1 MSFIEQIE
9 IDTLKGK
16 LSNEVTTLGKI
27 YKAKKNKFQTRSVV
41 HSLVEDLLKEG
52 WEVDGKP
59 LASKTKLKKLKDTAT
74 LFEDDVWCQFYELGF
89 RYLNY
94 DENFIL
100 PFSKEKNDKK
110 QIDVAA
116 IDIDK
121 EIVFLI
127 ECKSSETVRKE
138 SFKDEFDLLW
148 LRLEGFKK
156 VIEQAFGRGMKV
168 KYILATRNLRIDEQ
182 SVDFERLKKTG
193 SFYYNDNTYEYINS
207 LIKNY
212 KKAAFYQFLGLIFKN
227 EIINN
232 DKIEV
237 PAIEGK
243 MGGKKYYMFSIEPAL
258 LLKIGF
264 VLHRTRVNEAEYP
277 TYQRLLIPKRLS
289 GITKFINR
297 GGYFPNSIIINFNQ
311 TKHKLLF
318 EASARNEDTVSR
330 FGILK
335 IPNAFAIAY
344 VIDGQHRLYGYA
356 DSDFLESNT
365 IPVVAFDG
373 LETKEQLD
381 IFMEINENQ
390 KAVSPSLRTDLEEDI
405 YWNASRADYRMK
417 ALRSSII
424 KGLCNTASGPLH
436 NKITVGEDKRLLSME
451 YFSNGI
457 VDSGLLPTAT
467 GNKFKEDTTK
477 CCLYDIHNQE
487 HEKEMNKSKKEIVE
501 YINLCYGFV
510 QEKYPQIFYMEKYLI
525 ISNRGSYAF
534 VALIGSLNTFLTN
547 QNKLGRTSSPKERFN
562 QIEKYLT
569 ALFDNLKL
577 VPNEEI
583 EEILGKLGQGAEDK
597 WLRFFQNLIN
607 TSLPDYNPKEL
618 IDWKERQ
625 DKVLQ
630 DKGRQFGINIEKF
643 IKRKVIEKI
652 QYLYK
657 DNWELEI
664 NTIKRECQNR
674 AEQEMEKNYK
684 EGLIKREVHWTEMFN
699 INDYKSIIEKYWVQ
713 IPNDLGKDIEFK
725 TFQDEFSID
734 IGDGFNSKAERLK
747 WISRFNSYR
756 NIWAHEGTKEKT
768 LNKEEVTFLELIY
781 HHFYE

>member
-16 LSNEVTTLGKI
+16 LLKEVTTLGKI

-41 HSLVEDLLKEG
+41 HSLVEDLIKEG

-59 LASKTKLKKLKDTAT
+59 LANKTKLKKLKDTAT

-110 QIDVAA
+110 QIDVVA
-116 IDIDK
+116 IDTDK

-148 LRLEGFKK
+148 LRLDGFKK

-182 SVDFERLKKTG
+182 SVDFERLRKTG
-193 SFYYNDNTYEYINS
+193 SFYYNDNTYEYVNS

-212 KKAAFYQFLGLIFKN
+212 KKAAFYQFLGLVFKN

-289 GITKFINR
+289 GITKFINK

-318 EASARNEDTVSR
+318 DAHARNEDTVSR

-356 DSDFLESNT
+356 DSNFLESNT

-405 YWNASRADYRMK
+405 YWNSPKADNRMR

-424 KGLCNTASGPLH
+424 KGLCNTASGPLY
-436 NKITVGEDKRLLSME
+436 NKITVGEDKRQLSME
-451 YFSNGI
+451 FFSNGLSA
-457 VDSGLLPTAT
+457 SGLLPSAV
-467 GNKFKEDTTK
+467 GNKFKDETTYY
-477 CCLYDIHNQE
+477 CLYDINNQD
-487 HEKEMNKSKKEIVE
+487 HEKEMNKSKKNIVDL
-501 YINLCYGFV
+501 INYCYGFV
-510 QEKYPQIFYMEKYLI
+510 QEKYPQVFNKEKYLI
-525 ISNRGSYAF
+525 VSNRGSYAF
-534 VALIGSLNTFLTN
+534 ITLIGNLNTFLAS
-547 QNKLGRTSSPKERFN
+547 QNILNKNSSPKERFTH
-562 QIEKYLT
+562 IEKYLA
-569 ALFDNLKL
+569 ALFENLKL
-577 VPNEEI
+577 VSREE
-583 EEILGKLGQGAEDK
+583 EDKILTLLGQGAEIK

-607 TSLPDYNPKEL
+607 TTLSDYNPKEL

-625 DKVLQ
+625 DKNLQ
-630 DKGRQFGINIEKF
+630 EKGRQFGIEIEKF
-643 IKRKVIEKI
+643 MKKKVLEKLKI
-652 QYLYK
+652 LFK
-657 DNWELEI
+657 ENWELEI
-664 NTIKRECQNR
+664 NSIKDACGSR
-674 AEQEMEKNYK
+674 ANAENTRYYK
-684 EGLIKREVHWTEMFN
+684 EGISKRVEWTEMFN
-699 INDYKSIIEKYWVQ
+699 IYDYKSIITDYATTMPKDENERFSYKNFHNEFAIDSGFGVQ
-713 IPNDLGKDIEFK
+713 GKNAF
-725 TFQDEFSID
+725 
-734 IGDGFNSKAERLK
+734 K
-747 WISRFNSYR
+747 WIDHFNSYR
-756 NIWAHEGTKEKT
+756 NMWAHEGTKEKT
-768 LNKEEVTFLELIY
+768 LNKEEVAFLERIY
-781 HHFYE
+781 YHFYK